1 MDRTAGIAQMVEQL
15 ICNHQVPCSIH
26 GAGTTFGD
34 VAQLGEQ
41 LPCTHQV
48 VGSIPIISTIFGR
61 LAQLVRAV
69 ALHASGREFES
80 LAAHHIRGIAQSG
93 SASGLGPEGRRFES
107 FYPDHLL
114 YTLSGCS
121 SVVEHRL
128 AKARVVSS
136 NLITRSIL
144 MLERCPSGR
153 WSSIG
158 NAV

>member
-15 ICNHQVPCSIH
+15 ICNHQAPCSIH

-80 LAAHHIRGIAQSG
+80 LTAHHIRGIAQSG

-107 FYPDHLL
+107 FYPDHFFREVSEWPKEQHWKCCVVNSYRGFESLPLCHILL
-114 YTLSGCS
+114 
-121 SVVEHRL
+121 
-128 AKARVVSS
+128 
-136 NLITRSIL
+136 
-144 MLERCPSGR
+144 
-153 WSSIG
+153 
-158 NAV
+158 